1 MRKVKFPVIAAN
13 VKLKNETYLRDD
25 MFRPSIVLDVDGRKL
40 GIIGYLTQEV
50 KALLGPTV
58 NMDGV
63 EITDEVLE
71 IK

>member
-1 MRKVKFPVIAAN
+1 MKFPVIAAN